1 MCLFGCV
8 KNNRTKERVYR
19 EVLMDT
25 NKILV
30 AIDGS
35 ENSKRAVEYVA
46 DVVKGCREF
55 EITLL
60 HIERLPDRD
69 IFADEDAWKKECVAH
84 RQKIESFLS
93 ENKQMIADYGIPQK
107 MVCTDYMESCH
118 SPLAGE
124 EPSYCSRG
132 TSIAQDI
139 LHVAQKGHFGTV
151 VIGRRGVSKAEE
163 FMFGSVSNKIIHSGK
178 DCTIWVVQ

>member
-1 MCLFGCV
+1 
-8 KNNRTKERVYR
+8 
-19 EVLMDT
+19 MDV

-46 DVVKGCREF
+46 DVVKGCRDF

-69 IFADEDAWKKECVAH
+69 VFPDEDAWKKECVAH
-84 RQKIESFLS
+84 RGKIESFLS
-93 ENKQMIADYGIPQK
+93 ENKKMMAEYSIPEK
-107 MVCTDYMESCH
+107 MVSTDYMESCD
-118 SPLAGE
+118 SPLAK
-124 EPSYCSRG
+124 EPSFCSRG
-132 TSIAQDI
+132 TSIARDI
-139 LHVAQKGHFGTV
+139 LHVAEKGHFGTV

-163 FMFGSVSNKIIHSGK
+163 FMFGSVSNKIVHSGK
-178 DCTIWVVQ
+178 NCTIWVVQ

>member
-1 MCLFGCV
+1 
-8 KNNRTKERVYR
+8 
-19 EVLMDT
+19 MDT

-35 ENSKRAVEYVA
+35 GNSKRAVEYVA
-46 DVVKGCREF
+46 DVVKGCRNF

-84 RQKIESFLS
+84 RGKIESFLS
-93 ENKQMIADYGIPQK
+93 ENKQMMADYGIPEK
-107 MVCTDYMESCH
+107 MVSTDYMESCD

-124 EPSYCSRG
+124 PSYCSLG
-132 TSIAQDI
+132 VSIARDI
-139 LHVAQKGHFGTV
+139 LHVAEKGHFGTV

-163 FMFGSVSNKIIHSGK
+163 FMFGSVSNKIVHSGK
-178 DCTIWVVQ
+178 NCTIWVVQ

>member
-1 MCLFGCV
+1 M
-8 KNNRTKERVYR
+8 Y
-19 EVLMDT
+19 T

-35 ENSKRAVEYVA
+35 QNSKRAVEYVA
-46 DVVKGCREF
+46 DVVKGCRDF

-69 IFADEDAWKKECVAH
+69 TFAEEESWKKECVEH

-93 ENKQMIADYGIPQK
+93 ENKQMMEDYDIPGK
-107 MVCTDYMESCH
+107 MVCTDYIESCN
-118 SPLAGE
+118 SPLTD
-124 EPSYCSRG
+124 EPSYCSPG
-132 TSIAQDI
+132 TSIARDI
-139 LHVAQKGHFGTV
+139 LHVAEKEQFGTV

-163 FMFGSVSNKIIHSGK
+163 FMFGSVSSKIVHSGK

>member
-1 MCLFGCV
+1 
-8 KNNRTKERVYR
+8 
-19 EVLMDT
+19 MDT

-46 DVVKGCREF
+46 DVAKGCRDF

-69 IFADEDAWKKECVAH
+69 TFADEDAWKKACVAH
-84 RQKIESFLS
+84 RRKIESFLS
-93 ENKQMIADYGIPQK
+93 ENKQMLADSGIPEK
-107 MVCTDYMESCH
+107 MVYTDYMESCD
-118 SPLAGE
+118 SPLAG

-132 TSIAQDI
+132 TSIARDI
-139 LHVAQKGHFGTV
+139 LHVAEKGHFGTV

-163 FMFGSVSNKIIHSGK
+163 FMFGSVSNKIVHSGK

>member
-1 MCLFGCV
+1 
-8 KNNRTKERVYR
+8 
-19 EVLMDT
+19 MDT

-46 DVVKGCREF
+46 GVVKGCPNF

-84 RQKIESFLS
+84 RRKIETFLS
-93 ENKQMIADYGIPQK
+93 ENKQMMADYGIPAK
-107 MVCTDYMESCH
+107 RVCTDYIKSCH
-118 SPLAGE
+118 SPLAG

-132 TSIAQDI
+132 TSIALDI
-139 LHVAQKGHFGTV
+139 LHVAENAHFGTV

-178 DCTIWVVQ
+178 NCTIWVVQ